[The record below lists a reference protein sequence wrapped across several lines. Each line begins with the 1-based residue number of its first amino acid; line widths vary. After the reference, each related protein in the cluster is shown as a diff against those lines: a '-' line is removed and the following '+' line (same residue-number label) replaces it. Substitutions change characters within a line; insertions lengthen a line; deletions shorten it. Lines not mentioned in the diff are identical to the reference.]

1 MERERPFLGSTTVS
15 SSALGEPG
23 CDDLFYAEKVR
34 QSVAGYLQLM
44 NKCAGQSMYSK
55 LVPALKMT
63 SALQLLGE
71 GIIISSILEA
81 AVE

>member
-1 MERERPFLGSTTVS
+1 MPVPS
-15 SSALGEPG
+15 SSLGEPG

-34 QSVAGYLQLM
+34 QSGAGYLQLV
-44 NKCAGQSMYSK
+44 NKCAGQSMYSR
-55 LVPALKMT
+55 LVPALKTT
-63 SALQLLGE
+63 SAWQLLGA